1 MGSAPAWIRATTSV
15 AAIVT
20 LLFSTSALAQQAP
33 KAGQPDDAANA
44 GETSDIIVIAPIREA
59 QALAIQEQRNADNLV
74 AIVAADSIGRFP
86 DQNSAAALARLPAVA
101 VQRDQGQERYIQV
114 RGAPN
119 RWTSVSFDGVPV
131 IGVDEGGATR
141 AFRFDAIPSVIL
153 SSIAVNKSL
162 TPDLPAEAIVAQIDM
177 RTYSPFEAKGFALA
191 GDLGYGWM
199 SFGGGQQRQGSLR
212 ASWSN
217 DSWGFVVSGS
227 HYLRDQITDNREFA
241 YDAANTVSTF
251 DFRNYLLTRQNN
263 GASAGVEFR
272 PSDGQSLFLKAIW
285 SEFRDDEERNQYVF
299 TLTGAQAGGTRTND
313 SGSLIA
319 VPVRGTKSDSD
330 YRNSNLILTGGGGH
344 EFGNDWKADWRLNYT
359 RIENSTNIP
368 LVLQNQ
374 SINRLN
380 RPSLTYTRDNVDF
393 PIVQLFTTVP
403 NTPPP
408 PAFARGTGTRALNQ
422 AGFDVNVALPLESEI
437 IADSYT
443 GKVDFDGRF
452 GTLPVRF
459 GLQYDSRDISGNVLA
474 TATQVVVPGLPA
486 GDYVTNRT
494 WRTNFPS
501 GMVFRYVD
509 NVRLRRD
516 LETAL
521 DALEAQGRYN
531 PANNIR
537 PIDRF
542 EIDERLFAAYARAT
556 WEVGPGQIVFGA
568 RVENFRQTSAGVV
581 QIGTKFAPLEVTND
595 YWDIFPSV
603 NARFDLSDDIVARA
617 SFQRGVARPS
627 FGQVRVGAAI
637 NDTSTP
643 GTVTGGNP
651 NLRPE
656 YTWGTD
662 ASLEWYLPGDGL
674 LSVSGFYR
682 WVDDVLYDS
691 RTIVGDDLFNI
702 DGIDRSGYDFIT
714 TLNGDRGRL
723 YGVEFAYLQQWT
735 FLPGALDGFG
745 FQGNIAFIGGSF
757 DTRDRQGADFPG
769 TSDTVV
775 NASLFYEKFG
785 LSARLSYQWRSDW
798 LDTLGGLGVGSSGDE
813 RRAAYSN
820 LDLAIRYQINR
831 NVGLFFD
838 ANNLTDEIYVAF
850 QGERERPTEVEQ
862 IGRRFMGGVRFDF

>member
-1 MGSAPAWIRATTSV
+1 MGSAPAWVRATTSV

-33 KAGQPDDAANA
+33 KAGQPDAAANA

-131 IGVDEGGATR
+131 IGVDEGGTTR

-162 TPDLPAEAIVAQIDM
+162 TPDLPAEAIVAQSDM
-177 RTYSPFEAKGFALA
+177 RTYTPFEATGFALA

-199 SFGGGQQRQGSLR
+199 GFGGGQQRQGSLR

-368 LVLQNQ
+368 LVRQNQ
-374 SINRLN
+374 SFQRDD
-380 RPSLTYTRDNVDF
+380 RPSLT
-393 PIVQLFTTVP
+393 
-403 NTPPP
+403 
-408 PAFARGTGTRALNQ
+408 
-422 AGFDVNVALPLESEI
+422 
-437 IADSYT
+437 
-443 GKVDFDGRF
+443 
-452 GTLPVRF
+452 
-459 GLQYDSRDISGNVLA
+459 
-474 TATQVVVPGLPA
+474 
-486 GDYVTNRT
+486 
-494 WRTNFPS
+494 
-501 GMVFRYVD
+501 
-509 NVRLRRD
+509 
-516 LETAL
+516 
-521 DALEAQGRYN
+521 
-531 PANNIR
+531 
-537 PIDRF
+537 
-542 EIDERLFAAYARAT
+542 YARAT

-568 RVENFRQTSAGVV
+568 RGENFRQTSVGVV
-581 QIGTKFAPLEVTND
+581 QIGTKFTPLEVTND

-637 NDTSTP
+637 SDTSTP

-691 RTIVGDDLFNI
+691 RTIVGDDRFDI
-702 DGIDRSGYDFIT
+702 DGIDRSGYDFIS

-798 LDTLGGLGVGSSGDE
+798 VDTLGGLGVGSSGDE